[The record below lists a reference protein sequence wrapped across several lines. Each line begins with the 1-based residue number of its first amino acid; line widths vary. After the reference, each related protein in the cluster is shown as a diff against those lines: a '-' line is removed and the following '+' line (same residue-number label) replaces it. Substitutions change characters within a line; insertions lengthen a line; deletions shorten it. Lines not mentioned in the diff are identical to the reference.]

1 VNALTLLTQDHDQ
14 VKTLLTKLDKTTER
28 AEKGRER
35 GLATLKTQ
43 LQAHET
49 VEEEIFYPA
58 LKRFAQAK
66 DVVLE
71 AYEEHDVVDTI
82 MKELEATSYEDEAWT
97 AKFTVMKENLE
108 HHIEE
113 EEGEM
118 FDQARQVMS
127 DDELAELGEEM
138 AARKEALLNGG

>member
-14 VKTLLTKLDKTTER
+14 VKTLLTKLDETTER

-82 MKELEATSYEDEAWT
+82 MKELEATSYEDEART

>member
-1 VNALTLLTQDHDQ
+1 MNALTLLTQDHDQ
-14 VKTLLTKLDKTTER
+14 VKTLLTRLDETTER

-82 MKELEATSYEDEAWT
+82 MKELEATSYEDEART